1 MNVDLNDVGG
11 RKFVLTV
18 AIMIIFTIFVIVDK
32 MTADQFIAAVLVNLG
47 IFSGANVVQ
56 KFSNVD
62 NTNVVI

>member
-1 MNVDLNDVGG
+1 MGG
-11 RKFVLTV
+11 RKFVLSLV
-18 AIMIIFTIFVIVDK
+18 LMIIFTIFVIVDK